1 MDETYVI
8 NQLKEDTC
16 FVSLDF
22 NVDMAMAQKKPK
34 ENSLAI
40 DYVLPDFT
48 TIRRGYIRSKDEAGN
63 GEQVIRMNNERFA
76 VPELLFRPSDIG
88 IQQMGITEAIV
99 HVVDNFPTEVQSHL
113 YNNILLTGGSCNLPN
128 FKERVEKEVRMLA
141 PAECDVRVILAS
153 K

>member
-34 ENSLAI
+34 ENSIAI

-99 HVVDNFPTEVQSHL
+99 HVVDNFPTDS
-113 YNNILLTGGSCNLPN
+113 
-128 FKERVEKEVRMLA
+128 
-141 PAECDVRVILAS
+141 
-153 K
+153 